1 MQTIDNMRSVIY
13 DHAYHMF
20 RDRNLPPNC
29 TDRKAMVDAANI
41 LNEYTYGGDLTDM
54 FTRIIRGAV

>member
-1 MQTIDNMRSVIY
+1 
-13 DHAYHMF
+13 
-20 RDRNLPPNC
+20 
-29 TDRKAMVDAANI
+29 MVDAANI